1 MILIPTNSTYLQD
14 PRPHASLLWTLGN
27 ISPSLIEIREKLNKL
42 NSSSKAKP
50 IWSHFVNKIVH
61 ELDEGSEESQ
71 VKRIYHDFKFSS
83 EVNQFG
89 GKDEDLEGVTL
100 AEEELSLKQLHR

>member
-1 MILIPTNSTYLQD
+1 MILTPTNSTYLQD

-50 IWSHFVNKIVH
+50 IWSHFVNKIECKIGNRVYCIWKEKPH
-61 ELDEGSEESQ
+61 
-71 VKRIYHDFKFSS
+71 
-83 EVNQFG
+83 
-89 GKDEDLEGVTL
+89 GKVR
-100 AEEELSLKQLHR
+100 HVV